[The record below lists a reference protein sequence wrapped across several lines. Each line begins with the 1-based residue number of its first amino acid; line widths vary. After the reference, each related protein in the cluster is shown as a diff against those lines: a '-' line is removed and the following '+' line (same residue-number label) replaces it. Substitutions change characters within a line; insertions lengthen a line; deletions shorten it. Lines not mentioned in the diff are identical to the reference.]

1 MRKIFILLAGLLMAC
16 QLHAQDINL
25 LKDIR
30 SAGASVKSI
39 DSKLVNETVKTNG
52 KNMKQSGKLF
62 FVSNDK
68 FAALFDTEEYMIV
81 NKDRMK
87 INVGIFHGRFRLN
100 EGGMM
105 RGLSNIFLYGFQGRC
120 QELADDNN
128 YTLTTEEDDD
138 AHYVIFNSK
147 KKPTFGLG
155 YQKVVFTYSRE
166 DLRIR
171 EIKLIDYKGTID
183 TYTISDTQYNV
194 KVAESKF
201 DL

>member
-1 MRKIFILLAGLLMAC
+1 MRKILILLAGLLMAC

-62 FVSNDK
+62 IVSNDK

-87 INVGIFHGRFRLN
+87 INVGIFHGRFQLN
-100 EGGMM
+100 EGSMM

-120 QELADDNN
+120 QELADNNN
-128 YTLTTEEDDD
+128 YTLTTDNDSD
-138 AHYVIFNSK
+138 SYYVIFNSK
-147 KKPTFGLG
+147 KRPTFGIG
-155 YQKVVFTYSRE
+155 YQKVIFTYSRE

-171 EIKLIDYKGTID
+171 KIQLIDYKGTID
-183 TYTISDTQYNV
+183 TYTLSDMRYNV
-194 KVAESKF
+194 SIPESKF
-201 DL
+201 EL